1 MKPQTP
7 EFLTKARAIFS
18 RAAFAGDLG
27 IRLKDLGPG
36 WCESALGERLRC
48 RATVLRQGKTL
59 IVAESE
65 VFAERDGNR
74 KLVSKATV
82 TLALVPAAAR

>member
-7 EFLTKARAIFS
+7 DFLEKGRAIFS

-36 WCESALGERLRC
+36 WCESALRERLRC
-48 RATVLRQGKTL
+48 RATVLRKGKTL

-65 VFAERDGNR
+65 VFAERDGDS
-74 KLVSKATV
+74 KLVSKAMV
-82 TLALVPAAAR
+82 TLVLVPAAAR